1 MNYGYINHKKVVRS
15 DHLHRHMKNKHPEVA
30 HPGPQSNRRR
40 KKSEE
45 NISIDY
51 TRSLDGLESG
61 EPSFSGYSAQFPGL
75 SYNNGSNSTDDE
87 FDQEFLKNVKPQN
100 SSSNNN
106 AINDSDIDPNAV
118 AIAQL
123 LSQNPQT
130 LSPQESFKNI
140 SFLEKYRNQ
149 QFSIDFSIQRI
160 LNVIRHFN

>member
-1 MNYGYINHKKVVRS
+1 MKVVRS

-45 NISIDY
+45 GNISIDY
-51 TRSLDGLESG
+51 TGSLNPMDQADS
-61 EPSFSGYSAQFPGL
+61 SFSGYSAQFPGL
-75 SYNNGSNSTDDE
+75 SYNGSANSKANSTDDE

-106 AINDSDIDPNAV
+106 ATNDIDPNAV

-123 LSQNPQT
+123 LSQNPQS
-130 LSPQESFKNI
+130 LSPQERFINFHRFI
-140 SFLEKYRNQ
+140 NFL
-149 QFSIDFSIQRI
+149 
-160 LNVIRHFN
+160 L

>member
-1 MNYGYINHKKVVRS
+1 
-15 DHLHRHMKNKHPEVA
+15 MKNKHPEVA

-45 NISIDY
+45 NIAIDY
-51 TRSLDGLESG
+51 TGSLDALESG
-61 EPSFSGYSAQFPGL
+61 EPSFSGYSAQFPGF

-106 AINDSDIDPNAV
+106 AISNSDIDPNAV

-123 LSQNPQT
+123 LSQSPQT
-130 LSPQESFKNI
+130 LSPQGSFKIFKTRTHKPNNTY
-140 SFLEKYRNQ
+140 SF
-149 QFSIDFSIQRI
+149 DFDIP
-160 LNVIRHFN
+160 LTCLK

>member
-1 MNYGYINHKKVVRS
+1 
-15 DHLHRHMKNKHPEVA
+15 MKNKHPEVA

-40 KKSEE
+40 KRSEE

-51 TRSLDGLESG
+51 TRSLGDTLESG

-106 AINDSDIDPNAV
+106 AINNSDIDPNAV

-130 LSPQESFKNI
+130 LSPQGP
-140 SFLEKYRNQ
+140 
-149 QFSIDFSIQRI
+149 
-160 LNVIRHFN
+160 FNMFC

>member
-1 MNYGYINHKKVVRS
+1 MVIINHKKVVRS

-45 NISIDY
+45 NIAIDY
-51 TRSLDGLESG
+51 TRSLESG

-106 AINDSDIDPNAV
+106 AISNSDIDPNAV

-123 LSQNPQT
+123 LSQSPQT
-130 LSPQESFKNI
+130 LSPQGPFKIFLRVVQTKFI
-140 SFLEKYRNQ
+140 SF
-149 QFSIDFSIQRI
+149 
-160 LNVIRHFN
+160 

>member
-1 MNYGYINHKKVVRS
+1 
-15 DHLHRHMKNKHPEVA
+15 MKNKHPEVA

-40 KKSEE
+40 KLAEPEEE
-45 NISIDY
+45 NIAIDY
-51 TRSLDGLESG
+51 TRSLAIESG

-75 SYNNGSNSTDDE
+75 SYNNGGNSTDDE

-106 AINDSDIDPNAV
+106 AINNSDIDPNAV

-130 LSPQESFKNI
+130 LSPQESF
-140 SFLEKYRNQ
+140 
-149 QFSIDFSIQRI
+149 
-160 LNVIRHFN
+160 

>member
-1 MNYGYINHKKVVRS
+1 
-15 DHLHRHMKNKHPEVA
+15 MKNKHPEVA

-45 NISIDY
+45 NIAIDY
-51 TRSLDGLESG
+51 TRSLDALESG

-106 AINDSDIDPNAV
+106 AISNSDIDPNAV

-123 LSQNPQT
+123 LSQSPQT
-130 LSPQESFKNI
+130 LSPQGSFKI
-140 SFLEKYRNQ
+140 F
-149 QFSIDFSIQRI
+149 
-160 LNVIRHFN
+160 